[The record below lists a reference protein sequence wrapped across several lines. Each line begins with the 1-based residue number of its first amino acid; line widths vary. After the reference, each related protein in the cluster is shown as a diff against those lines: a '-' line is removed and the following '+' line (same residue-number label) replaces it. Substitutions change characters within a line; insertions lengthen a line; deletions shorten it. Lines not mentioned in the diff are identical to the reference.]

1 MIFSNYTDI
10 LAAYRENE
18 MPAFAVFSGA
28 KDILCRYS
36 GDDLEEGAEHLEN
49 FLKRLESGSVKVKIY
64 ADPPKSRINSKTEPD
79 LVLPYQRKYSAE
91 EKDEHYQRSGV
102 AGMIIG
108 EIRQLK
114 TELAEMKLAAVAA
127 DEEEDD
133 EELADQMQPAPGGI
147 LGAILGNPS
156 VQQIITNFLTNI
168 SANIVTPAVR
178 PTALAGTGE
187 TMTSERKLALVDVL
201 FEKGMT
207 AADLEKLAAM
217 PADRVAFLL
226 QMLRANG

>member
-36 GDDLEEGAEHLEN
+36 GDDLEEGAERLEN

-64 ADPPKSRINSKTEPD
+64 ADPPKGGINSKTEPD

-91 EKDEHYQRSGV
+91 EKDEYYQRSGV

-114 TELAEMKLAAVAA
+114 TELAEMKLAAVAGD

-156 VQQIITNFLTNI
+156 VQV
-168 SANIVTPAVR
+168 S
-178 PTALAGTGE
+178 
-187 TMTSERKLALVDVL
+187 
-201 FEKGMT
+201 
-207 AADLEKLAAM
+207 
-217 PADRVAFLL
+217 
-226 QMLRANG
+226 